1 LKTTGSSAQPAR
13 PTHTRYKVLG
23 LAILLAA
30 ITYLDRVS
38 IAVTAPFIMR
48 DLHLTKVRMSF
59 VFSAFSLAYA
69 IFEIPSGWLGDR
81 IGARRVLTRIV
92 AWWSSFTI
100 LTGGAFNFPSLLA
113 IRFLFGAGE
122 AGAWPNVA
130 RAFSRWFPSSERGTT
145 QGIFFMGAHLAGGVT
160 PLLVTVLLRRFEWR
174 VLFGMFGSV
183 GFLWAIAWRRWFRD
197 TPFEHPSVN
206 AAERAYIESGQ
217 ILASPGRAETMP
229 WRILLANPTVVALCL
244 MYFTQT
250 YGFNFYVTWL
260 PSYLS
265 SARGFSALTLAIV
278 SGLPLGLSV
287 VADLAGGIA
296 TDRLSRRFGPRIGRA
311 GVGGASLAA
320 AGIFM
325 LAGAFVSDPV
335 PAAVLI
341 SLAGASSNF
350 LLGAAWGTCIDVGGN
365 HSGVLSAAM
374 NSSGQVGG
382 ILSPI
387 LVGYVAEH
395 FSNWSAPL
403 YLTGGLYLL
412 GALCWLWVEPSRLLV
427 SD

>member
-1 LKTTGSSAQPAR
+1 
-13 PTHTRYKVLG
+13 
-23 LAILLAA
+23 
-30 ITYLDRVS
+30 
-38 IAVTAPFIMR
+38 M
-48 DLHLTKVRMSF
+48 
-59 VFSAFSLAYA
+59 
-69 IFEIPSGWLGDR
+69 
-81 IGARRVLTRIV
+81 
-92 AWWSSFTI
+92 
-100 LTGGAFNFPSLLA
+100 
-113 IRFLFGAGE
+113 
-122 AGAWPNVA
+122 
-130 RAFSRWFPSSERGTT
+130 
-145 QGIFFMGAHLAGGVT
+145 
-160 PLLVTVLLRRFEWR
+160 
-174 VLFGMFGSV
+174 
-183 GFLWAIAWRRWFRD
+183 
-197 TPFEHPSVN
+197 
-206 AAERAYIESGQ
+206 
-217 ILASPGRAETMP
+217 
-229 WRILLANPTVVALCL
+229 
-244 MYFTQT
+244 
-250 YGFNFYVTWL
+250 
-260 PSYLS
+260 
-265 SARGFSALTLAIV
+265 
-278 SGLPLGLSV
+278 
-287 VADLAGGIA
+287 ADLAGGIA

-325 LAGAFVSDPV
+325 LAGAFVSDPA